1 MESGIEYY
9 TTIGSMLCCFGIF
22 VFKRLIQYVTKLS
35 GLGQGTWYMYIVS
48 QKSIM
53 VMVKVFLLV
62 NDGIS
67 HVP

>member
-1 MESGIEYY
+1 M
-9 TTIGSMLCCFGIF
+9 MLWYLCFQTSN
-22 VFKRLIQYVTKLS
+22 LHVTKLS
-35 GLGQGTWYMYIVS
+35 VLGQSTWYMYIVS

-53 VMVKVFLLV
+53 VIVKVSLLV